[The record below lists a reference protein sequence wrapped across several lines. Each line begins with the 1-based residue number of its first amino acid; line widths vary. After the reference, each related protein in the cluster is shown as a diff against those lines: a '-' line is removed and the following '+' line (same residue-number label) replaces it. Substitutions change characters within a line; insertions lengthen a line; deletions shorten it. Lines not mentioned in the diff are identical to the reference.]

1 MYVTIIVLFGW
12 PFISWNKS
20 KVKEWIFSEFFK
32 PFTIW
37 QKGGAR
43 VSLVTHTGAML
54 SVLVN
59 HVSTTDWPGKKS
71 GKTNH

>member
-1 MYVTIIVLFGW
+1 MNFFGV
-12 PFISWNKS
+12 FQTFYNM
-20 KVKEWIFSEFFK
+20 
-32 PFTIW
+32 T
-37 QKGGAR
+37 KGGAR